1 MHATGIVQRMVR
13 RNEFLSLVLDLM
25 APLGAISSRAMFS
38 GHGLY
43 CNGLF
48 IALVAND
55 KLYFKADTQ
64 SQPRFESAGL
74 QRFRYT
80 ARGKTVQLM
89 YYEAPAEVY
98 ENSQAMAGW
107 GQFALAAAVRA
118 RRPARKKL
126 D

>member
-1 MHATGIVQRMVR
+1 MPR
-13 RNEFLSLVLDLM
+13 RNEFLTLVLDLM
-25 APLGAISSRAMFS
+25 APLGVISSRAMFG

-48 IALVAND
+48 IAIVTSD

-74 QRFRYT
+74 QRFQYT

-89 YYEAPAEVY
+89 YYAAPAEVY
-98 ENSQAMAGW
+98 EAPQAMAEW

-118 RRPARKKL
+118 RRPARKNL
-126 D
+126 N

>member
-1 MHATGIVQRMVR
+1 MPR

-25 APLGAISSRAMFS
+25 ATLGAISARAMFG

-48 IALVAND
+48 IALVAYD
-55 KLYFKADTQ
+55 KLYFKADAQ

-74 QRFRYT
+74 QRFQYT

-98 ENSQAMAGW
+98 EDAQAMAVW
-107 GQFALAAAVRA
+107 GQLALAAAVRA
-118 RRPARKKL
+118 RRPVRKKL
-126 D
+126 N

>member
-1 MHATGIVQRMVR
+1 MVR

-25 APLGAISSRAMFS
+25 APLGAISARAMFG

-48 IALVAND
+48 IAIVVVD

-74 QRFRYT
+74 RRFQYE

-98 ENSQAMAGW
+98 DDSEAMSEW
-107 GQFALAAAVRA
+107 GQLALAAAVRA
-118 RRPARKKL
+118 RQPARKRL
-126 D
+126 N

>member
-1 MHATGIVQRMVR
+1 MHSAVIVQRMPR

-25 APLGAISSRAMFS
+25 APLGTISARAMFG

-48 IALVAND
+48 IAIVVVD
-55 KLYFKADTQ
+55 KLYFKADAQ

-74 QRFRYT
+74 NRFQYA

-89 YYEAPAEVY
+89 YYEAPVEVY
-98 ENSQAMAGW
+98 DDSRAMSEW
-107 GQFALAAAVRA
+107 GQLALAAAVRA
-118 RRPARKKL
+118 RQPARKKL
-126 D
+126 N